1 MTTNNVLGFTDI
13 ESERFVN
20 LSYNDGLRFSTSWET
35 GKLPNFQLP
44 VASSSS
50 VTSVILKSENNVFGS
65 GIGLNIT
72 TEAGL
77 TTVDQ
82 SDGYYAIESDGSAMA
97 LHALITEWVSGN
109 YRIEIVHDGVTYYS
123 EMFTWCD
130 SIANLV
136 KIEYWHNSRFL
147 HGDGAFTYD
156 AGYKNVIYVGTD
168 IGKPNYVEEERVV
181 QRDGLK
187 LPIMQI
193 QWKQFGFN
201 VPATEYFIDALR
213 LVKLHDNVEITHKG
227 RVYEV
232 DEFIMETPNWDQ
244 KGDIA
249 SVDCYFTNARIAKV
263 TGDSDET
270 VTLFEGEYNGDFN
283 NDFTITP

>member
-1 MTTNNVLGFTDI
+1 
-13 ESERFVN
+13 
-20 LSYNDGLRFSTSWET
+20 
-35 GKLPNFQLP
+35 
-44 VASSSS
+44 VASGSS
-50 VTSVILKSENNVFGS
+50 VTSVSLYSENDIYGT
-65 GIGLNIT
+65 GISLNIT

-82 SDGYYAIESDGSAMA
+82 SDGYYAIESDGSAMP
-97 LHALITEWVSGN
+97 LHTLITEWLPGN
-109 YRIEIVHDGVTYYS
+109 YRLEIVHDGVTYYS
-123 EMFTWCD
+123 EVFTWCN
-130 SIANLV
+130 SVTNLI

-156 AGYKNVIYVGTD
+156 GGYKNLIYVGTD

-213 LVKLHDNVEITHKG
+213 LVKLHDNVEISHKG

-249 SVDCYFTNARIAKV
+249 SVDCYFTNGRIAKV

-283 NDFTITP
+283 NDFTITV